1 MANVDLTFISK
12 QIEGLGER
20 FGRVEE
26 RMDKLEARL
35 DKMESGLDKIDGN
48 IRKLGIQ
55 FATLKGSVKETEA
68 TMQSIAKILVD
79 QGLATID

>member
-1 MANVDLTFISK
+1 MTNIDLTFISK

-20 FGRVEE
+20 IGRMEA
-26 RMDKLEARL
+26 RMDRMEASLE
-35 DKMESGLDKIDGN
+35 KIDGN
-48 IRKLGIQ
+48 IRKVGIQ

-79 QGLATID
+79 HGLATID

>member
-12 QIEGLGER
+12 QIEGLGEPM
-20 FGRVEE
+20 GR
-26 RMDKLEARL
+26 LEARI
-35 DKMESGLDKIDGN
+35 DKMEGSLEKIDGN
-48 IRKLGIQ
+48 IRKIGVQ